1 MDTLVFF
8 VDLVLHLDRHLGV
21 LLQQYGTWIYA
32 VLFLII
38 FCETGL
44 VVTPFLPGDSLLF
57 VAGALWAAAGMEPA
71 VLAATLVA
79 AAILGDNVN
88 YWAGRHFGPKV
99 FRWEN
104 SRIFNR
110 RALDYTR
117 EFYHLHGGKTV
128 VIARWLPLVRT
139 FAPFVAG
146 IGRMAY
152 PRFLLFSICGG
163 LFWVAALVYAGF
175 FFGNIPVVR
184 QNLSLAIL
192 AIIALSLAPL
202 AMELLRRRRRKA

>member
-1 MDTLVFF
+1 M
-8 VDLVLHLDRHLGV
+8 HLDRHLGE

-57 VAGALWAAAGMEPA
+57 VAGTLWAAAGMEPA
-71 VLAATLVA
+71 ALAGTLVV
-79 AAILGDNVN
+79 AAISGDNTN
-88 YWAGRHFGPKV
+88 YWAGRFLGPRV

-110 RALDYTR
+110 RALEYTR
-117 EFYHLHGGKTV
+117 AFYDRHGGKTV
-128 VIARWLPLVRT
+128 MIARWLPLVRT

-152 PRFLLFSICGG
+152 PRFLLFSIGGG
-163 LFWVAALVYAGF
+163 LIWVAVLVYAGY

-184 QNLSLAIL
+184 QNLSLAIV
-192 AIIALSLAPL
+192 AIIAVSLVPL
-202 AMELLRRRRRKA
+202 ALGYLRHRLRKA

>member
-1 MDTLVFF
+1 MDTLLFLA
-8 VDLVLHLDRHLGV
+8 DLVLHLDRYLGA

-32 VLFLII
+32 LLFVII

-44 VVTPFLPGDSLLF
+44 VVAPFLPGDSLLF

-71 VLAATLVA
+71 ALAATLVL
-79 AAILGDNVN
+79 AAISGDNVN
-88 YWAGRHFGPKV
+88 YWAGRYFGPKV

-104 SRIFNR
+104 SRVFNR

-117 EFYHLHGGKTV
+117 EFYDRHGGKTV
-128 VIARWLPLVRT
+128 VLARWLPLVRT

-152 PRFLLFSICGG
+152 PRFLLFSVAGG
-163 LFWVAALVYAGF
+163 LLWVIALVYAGY

-184 QNLSLAIL
+184 QNLSLMIL
-192 AIIALSLAPL
+192 LIIAASLAPL
-202 AMELLRRRRRKA
+202 AIEFMRRRFRKA